1 MADKIIL
8 GYTTANEGY
17 TQDKVM
23 VLSGKDGGSSWDP
36 SLINNPVNSGYAVDP
51 SVEDTVLLDYV
62 RRGQLRIIV
71 LKIAST
77 PPDQPS
83 DTTYTALE
91 PSNMD
96 IEDWNNIIRENVK
109 LAYPA
114 GTYVGTNPHGL
125 AQVGDWL
132 YIVDYDSRKIVVVGA
147 DEFDTMTDAPNHTL
161 QIPPYDMGLGTA
173 ADLPDNAKGKAIIA
187 LKEETTDPE
196 TSQTTSAFYLY
207 ALYIVFNG
215 TTGEHFDSILVKLA
229 VSPPTPPDPNNSSVT
244 PDSGLSYAG
253 QVTMGLNGQEV
264 IPGFVVTTSNGA
276 TTSSI
281 RLFVPNLG
289 GRQLAGSSNGVASS
303 IMSVPAFGD
312 WENDLPDPV
321 THITGVN
328 PVAGQELKYF
338 DIHALGVSTREDGSA
353 VFYFLTA
360 SFLAGY
366 KGFDYRIYKS
376 TTSNIG
382 NAVNL
387 PLDSASFLDI
397 AEIVDEGRVYSTANP
412 LAPYGIY
419 YLNLLLQNADTAD
432 GERIIVF
439 LGSEILI
446 SGASNYK
453 ARALIFGDGEGTGR
467 IGGKNVNSA
476 IAPSETIRQYAED
489 QSLKRGV
496 RASRISIPSSG
507 EEEEQEEE

>member
-1 MADKIIL
+1 M
-8 GYTTANEGY
+8 N
-17 TQDKVM
+17 
-23 VLSGKDGGSSWDP
+23 
-36 SLINNPVNSGYAVDP
+36 
-51 SVEDTVLLDYV
+51 
-62 RRGQLRIIV
+62 
-71 LKIAST
+71 
-77 PPDQPS
+77 
-83 DTTYTALE
+83 
-91 PSNMD
+91 

-132 YIVDYDSRKIVVVGA
+132 YIVDYDSQKIVVVGV
-147 DEFDTMTDAPNHTL
+147 DEFDGVTSGTDILLN
-161 QIPPYDMGLGTA
+161 IPPYYMGPGTA
-173 ADLPDNAKGKAIIA
+173 VDLPVTAKGKAIIA

-196 TSQTTSAFYLY
+196 TGQTTSVFYLY

-215 TTGEHFDSILVKLA
+215 STHQNSILVKLK
-229 VSPPTPPDPNNSSVT
+229 VVPVT
-244 PDSGLSYAG
+244 TANPSGLQYAG

-264 IPGFVVTTSNGA
+264 IPGFVVTTSGGV

-289 GRQLAGSSNGVASS
+289 GRQEAGFSNGQASS
-303 IMSVPAFGD
+303 IMSVQAFGS
-312 WENDLPDPV
+312 WLPVVPAV
-321 THITGVN
+321 ATHILGVGQTPIQN
-328 PVAGQELKYF
+328 PLYY
-338 DIHALGVSTREDGSA
+338 DIHALGVSTREDGNA

-376 TTSNIG
+376 TTSNVG
-382 NAVNL
+382 NAASL
-387 PLDSASFLDI
+387 ALDNPDLLDI

-412 LAPYGIY
+412 LAVYGIY

-453 ARALIFGDGEGTGR
+453 GRALVFGDGEGPGH